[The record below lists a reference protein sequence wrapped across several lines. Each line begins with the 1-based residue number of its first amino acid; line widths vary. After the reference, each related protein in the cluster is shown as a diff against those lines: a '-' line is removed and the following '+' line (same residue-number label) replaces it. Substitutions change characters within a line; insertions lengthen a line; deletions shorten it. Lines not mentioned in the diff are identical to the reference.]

1 MSKILNRPMFRGG
14 GRVDSRGTGIVANLE
29 YRVPKAMGGMM
40 MPMTMGYN
48 MGGQVTPKR
57 GLVDGPGGYAGIPA
71 TVTGGQLLQQT
82 GALLPYSEM
91 VERQKKAQE
100 ILGKD
105 FKTAKELGEE
115 YDIYKESLDPTMLYG
130 IDEFGPGTYGESIEQ
145 KYRAASEDPLEQKVK
160 ESYISEKLAEQQ
172 KLIDQAREL
181 GITEEQL
188 PNLLTKKK
196 EEPTITP
203 KTDAGVGA
211 GVKTQPT
218 ESDLKTLYQ
227 DLLPLFEKELG
238 PEADEYSRQKYM
250 QLAKFGL
257 GLLAQPGGSL
267 VEAIGKA
274 GEKPLAGLEAVATRE
289 AQARKAPRMLA
300 LEAALKQVD
309 PTDIIKKVKALSK
322 LSGIPQ
328 EQVAKSMVTTTADV
342 TADASVDK
350 FLREGAINLNLSGGA
365 ALNYSKQIKSIFENN
380 PSLAGKFTKTVPQK
394 PVEGE
399 YYVTKSGDLTRYKN
413 NQFLTPADKGFAN

>member
-1 MSKILNRPMFRGG
+1 MSKILNRPMFR
-14 GRVDSRGTGIVANLE
+14 A
-29 YRVPKAMGGMM
+29 
-40 MPMTMGYN
+40 
-48 MGGQVTPKR
+48 GGQVNAQGMGVMT
-57 GLVDGPGGYAGIPA
+57 GLEPRMNYAKAGQVKSFADVYAEKQKQQQLLAGIPSIQSA
-71 TVTGGQLLQQT
+71 EDAYKNRIENLQSSLNTLVSPEDTFAAEQVAGELGFLETEEGKKAFIGEQLADIQSKIEKAKAGGVDPSLLPTVPTEKTTVTKTGAGTQT
-82 GALLPYSEM
+82 GTG
-91 VERQKKAQE
+91 V
-100 ILGKD
+100 
-105 FKTAKELGEE
+105 
-115 YDIYKESLDPTMLYG
+115 
-130 IDEFGPGTYGESIEQ
+130 GT
-145 KYRAASEDPLEQKVK
+145 
-160 ESYISEKLAEQQ
+160 
-172 KLIDQAREL
+172 
-181 GITEEQL
+181 
-188 PNLLTKKK
+188 
-196 EEPTITP
+196 
-203 KTDAGVGA
+203 GA

-274 GEKPLAGLEAVATRE
+274 GEKPLAGLEAVAVRE
-289 AQARKAPRMLA
+289 AQAKKAPKMLA
-300 LEAALKQVD
+300 LEAALKQAD

-342 TADASVDK
+342 TADAQVDK
-350 FLREGAINLNLSGGA
+350 FLRDGAINLNLSGGA
-365 ALNYSKQIKSIFENN
+365 GLNYSKQIKSIFENN
-380 PSLAGKFTKTVPQK
+380 PSLAGKFDKLVPQK

>member
-1 MSKILNRPMFRGG
+1 MSKILNRPMFR
-14 GRVDSRGTGIVANLE
+14 A
-29 YRVPKAMGGMM
+29 
-40 MPMTMGYN
+40 
-48 MGGQVTPKR
+48 GGQVNNQ
-57 GLVDGPGGYAGIPA
+57 GMGIMSGVEPRMNY
-71 TVTGGQLLQQT
+71 QQ
-82 GALLPYSEM
+82 GKQVLPYAETIK
-91 VERQKKAQE
+91 RQKRVQE
-100 ILGKD
+100 ILGQG
-105 FKTAKELGEE
+105 FKTAEDFGRE
-115 YDIYKESLDPTMLYG
+115 YDIATQSLDPTMLYG
-130 IDEFGPGTYGESIEQ
+130 VDEFGPGTYGESLEQ
-145 KYRAASEDPLEQKVK
+145 KYRVATDPEVRK
-160 ESYISEKLAEQQ
+160 SYISEQLANQQQIIDEARALGVDETKLPDS
-172 KLIDQAREL
+172 I
-181 GITEEQL
+181 
-188 PNLLTKKK
+188 KK

-203 KTDAGVGA
+203 KTDTGVGA

-274 GEKPLAGLEAVATRE
+274 GEKPLAGLEAAAIRE
-289 AQARKAPRMLA
+289 AQAKKAPKMLA
-300 LEAALKQVD
+300 LEAALKQAD

-328 EQVAKSMVTTTADV
+328 EQVAKSMVTTTAET
-342 TADASVDK
+342 TADAQVDK
-350 FLREGAINLNLSGGA
+350 FLRESATNLGLSGGA
-365 ALNYSKQIKSIFENN
+365 GLNYSKQIKSIFENN
-380 PSLAGKFTKTVPQK
+380 PSLAGKFDKLVPQK

-399 YYVTKSGDLTRYKN
+399 YYVTKSGDLTRYKD